1 MPSLVDMVD
10 KGKAALIST
19 KATIIDA
26 ATDQVSTLGFQEW
39 AVHKVSSAQ
48 ASPPAHAVTDAP
60 TALQVYADNEL
71 TIFARGSGG
80 CGPRDFCPATAICT
94 SVGWQAA
101 LTLCMMMQA
110 ALAQPPACHAEL
122 M

>member
-26 ATDQVSTLGFQEW
+26 ATDQVS
-39 AVHKVSSAQ
+39 APCCQ
-48 ASPPAHAVTDAP
+48 AGALREISLVQAGPPAHALTDAP
-60 TALQVYADNEL
+60 TAVQVYAENEL
-71 TIFARGSGG
+71 TIFARGSGA
-80 CGPRDFCPATAICT
+80 C
-94 SVGWQAA
+94 A
-101 LTLCMMMQA
+101 LGEHCASQRAFHLILCMMMQA
-110 ALAQPPACHAEL
+110 ALAQHPACHAEQ